1 MVQIVWIY
9 NLSPES
15 FSDGDNVALPL
26 QERLAALVVDGAD
39 MIDFWAVSTAPDAP
53 IISVEEE
60 LQRLKPLLE
69 IKVPV
74 PFSVD
79 TTSAAVAHE
88 AIGHGAI
95 MINDVSGGRA
105 DPEMFAVIAQ
115 SGVPYVM
122 MYCKNPNGRADR
134 EEILYPEWIVQHVMD
149 FFRTQ
154 IALAEKAGV
163 ARQQIILD
171 PGMGAFVSQDPLDS
185 VKLLQA
191 IAQIKEEFVLPVY
204 VCTSRKWFLWKLS
217 HDTGPSDRVGS
228 SLASAMYAMHQGVD
242 YVRVHDVRWTKQ
254 MMEVWK
260 KLYVT

>member
-1 MVQIVWIY
+1 MVQIVGIC

-15 FSDGDNVALPL
+15 FSDGDIASQPL
-26 QERLAALVVDGAD
+26 QERIAALVADGAD
-39 MIDFWAVSTAPDAP
+39 MIDFGAVSTAPAAP

-60 LQRLKPLLE
+60 LQRLKPLFE
-69 IKVPV
+69 NKVPV

-88 AIGHGAI
+88 AIAHGAI

-134 EEILYPEWIVQHVMD
+134 EEIFYPEWIVQHVME
-149 FFRTQ
+149 FFRAQ
-154 IALAEKAGV
+154 IALAEQAGV

-171 PGMGAFVSQDPLDS
+171 PGMGVFVSQDPLDS
-185 VKLLQA
+185 VRLLQA
-191 IAQIKEEFVLPVY
+191 IVQIKEEFALPVY
-204 VCTSRKWFLWKLS
+204 VCTSRKGFLWKIS
-217 HDTGPSDRVGS
+217 QDTGPSDRVGS
-228 SLASAMYAMHQGVD
+228 SLASVMYAMHQWVD

-254 MMEVWK
+254 MVEVMK
-260 KLYVT
+260 KLMSI

>member
-1 MVQIVWIY
+1 MVQIVGIC

-15 FSDGDNVALPL
+15 FSDGDIVSQPL
-26 QERLAALVVDGAD
+26 QERIAALVADGVD
-39 MIDFWAVSTAPDAP
+39 MIDFGAVSTAPDAP
-53 IISVEEE
+53 VISVEEE
-60 LQRLKPLLE
+60 LQRLKDLFA
-69 IKVPV
+69 IKVSV

-79 TTSAAVAHE
+79 TTSSVVARE
-88 AIGHGAI
+88 AIAHGAI

-105 DPEMFAVIAQ
+105 DPEMFAVIAK

-134 EEILYPEWIVQHVMD
+134 EEILYPEWIVQHVME

-171 PGMGAFVSQDPLDS
+171 PGMGAFVSHDPLDS
-185 VKLLQA
+185 IKLLQA
-191 IAQIKEEFVLPVY
+191 IAQIKEEFALPVY
-204 VCTSRKWFLWKLS
+204 VCTSRKWFLGKIS
-217 HDTGPSDRVGS
+217 HDIGPSDRVGS
-228 SLASAMYAMHQGVD
+228 SLASIMYAMHQGVD

-254 MMEVWK
+254 MVEVSK
-260 KLYVT
+260 KLFI